1 VQERRLLAS
10 RVALAFAGYGFLIC
24 REEPFARIPYRAL
37 AALVPVCFAAFL
49 VCLWPVARRLRRG
62 ELVDLIA
69 FETVGA
75 AASAITLFVPILF
88 LDLVFYHLFVWI
100 LLPLRQLRSTLA
112 RLRFL
117 AETAVV
123 SGLLFCFTP
132 WLGWFPALTSGWWI
146 R

>member
-1 VQERRLLAS
+1 MVAARRGGPLTLDVQERRLLAS

-69 FETVGA
+69 FEAVGA
-75 AASAITLFVPILF
+75 AASAITLFVRSRSGI
-88 LDLVFYHLFVWI
+88 WSSI
-100 LLPLRQLRSTLA
+100 TCSCGSSCRCGSCGALPPGCGSSPRPR
-112 RLRFL
+112 
-117 AETAVV
+117 
-123 SGLLFCFTP
+123 
-132 WLGWFPALTSGWWI
+132 
-146 R
+146 